1 MAQLSQNAAEGTRR
15 GRGDNQPRG
24 DTPVDMALLATLPS
38 LPLRAKYL
46 VEGFLF
52 GRHRSPLK
60 GYSIEFAEYRA
71 YQQGDDLRRVD
82 WRLWG
87 RTDRLNIKVYEEET
101 QVRVALMLDASAS
114 MDYRSRPGVL
124 TKLDYA
130 RTVLAALA
138 CLVQRQQDA
147 VGVGFLAEQVQG
159 YLRPASS
166 LSHLKEVIGRLDH
179 PVTTTATFTAA
190 GLVYLAE
197 MLRRR
202 AIVFVASD
210 FYEDLEALRSAIQ
223 RLRFLGHEVVALQ
236 ILDPMEV
243 DFDLDDPG
251 IFEDAE
257 TGETMPINPG
267 DVRNAYLRQFGAFQS
282 ELNDVVRGLGGDLVT
297 LRTDEPPIAALS
309 AYLAHRENRI

>member
-1 MAQLSQNAAEGTRR
+1 
-15 GRGDNQPRG
+15 
-24 DTPVDMALLATLPS
+24 MALLAQLPS
-38 LPLRAKYL
+38 LPLRARYL
-46 VEGFLF
+46 VEGFLL

-71 YQQGDDLRRVD
+71 YQPGDDLRRVD

-87 RTDRLNIKVYEEET
+87 RSDRLNIKVYEEET

-114 MDYRSRPGVL
+114 MDYQSRPEVL

-147 VGVGFLAEQVQG
+147 VGVGFLGEQVLG
-159 YLRPASS
+159 YLKPASS
-166 LSHLKEVIGRLDH
+166 MPHLREVIGRLDH
-179 PVTTTATFTAA
+179 PITTTETYTAR
-190 GLVYLAE
+190 GLEYLSQ

-202 AIVFVASD
+202 ALVFVASD
-210 FYEDLEALRSAIQ
+210 FYEDLEALRSAVQ
-223 RLRFLGHEVVALQ
+223 LLRYQGHEVVALQ

-243 DFDLDDPG
+243 DFDQDNPG

-257 TGETMPINPG
+257 TGETLPINPG
-267 DVRNAYLRQFGAFQS
+267 ELRASYLNQFGAFQS
-282 ELNDVVRGLGGDLVT
+282 ELSDIIRGLGGDLIT

-309 AYLAHRENRI
+309 SYLAHREHRI